1 MKKSLTGSKMFN
13 GIVEETGTIQTIVQS
28 GNMVTFHIAAS
39 TIAGKVKPNDSIA
52 VDGVCLTVT
61 DIDAQRLKFDLVPE
75 TLKKTTLGFKSEG
88 DFVNLQRSLG
98 IQDRIDGH
106 FVQGHVDTVAK
117 IATIKDFGENREMV
131 FEIPPEFNS
140 LIIPRGSIAIDG
152 ISLTIAECIGNQF
165 KVAVIP
171 HTLKLTTMKHYRAG
185 GQVNVE
191 FDMIGKYILKAL
203 EYWKE
208 NPEK

>member
-1 MKKSLTGSKMFN
+1 
-13 GIVEETGTIQTIVQS
+13 
-28 GNMVTFHIAAS
+28 MVTFHIAAS

-171 HTLKLTTMKHYRAG
+171 HTLKLTTMKHYRR
-185 GQVNVE
+185 
-191 FDMIGKYILKAL
+191 
-203 EYWKE
+203 
-208 NPEK
+208 